1 MGTRPELESQPDFVP
16 DESKEKKTPIILEQK
31 NPEAVGRGD
40 VNTVFEFWQTT
51 LKHPQ
56 ARLDDKRRKLIRKAL
71 QAGYHVNDLKTAIL
85 GCSLTPHNMG
95 VNDRGQKYDGLHVIL
110 RDADQIDRFIHNA
123 LHHGDM
129 DDNRRTFQQKTC
141 AGKERGFTEDDFD
154 LNKPVW

>member
-1 MGTRPELESQPDFVP
+1 M
-16 DESKEKKTPIILEQK
+16 
-31 NPEAVGRGD
+31 
-40 VNTVFEFWQTT
+40 NTVFEFWQTT

-95 VNDRGQKYDGLHVIL
+95 VNDRGQKYDLKTAILGCSLTPHNMGVNDRGQKYDGLHVIL

-129 DDNRRTFQQKTC
+129 DDNRRTFQQKNMRRQGT
-141 AGKERGFTEDDFD
+141 GIYRRRLRSQQTRLVIRMD
-154 LNKPVW
+154 